1 LPKTAVSWQSIFQ
14 ENSLLNST
22 RPAYLERASEFLF
35 STRLADIDAPALD
48 RARWIFADC
57 IPVIAAGMQ
66 VPEMQALVQSH
77 LAQAAP
83 GTSWVIGTGRRAS
96 ALDAG
101 LLNGTAGTWLE
112 LDEGNLFAMGHPGI
126 QIVPAALAVAQAI
139 GASGADL
146 LRAVTL
152 AYEISS
158 RIARSAVIRWC
169 IHPHGTYG
177 VIGAAVAVG
186 LLKGFTQRQLR
197 ELLNVS
203 ATMGM
208 ATSRNTLLEGSTVR
222 NIYTGHSAY
231 MGQMAATLVQSGF
244 TGESDGVASIFG
256 KVLSDTFDADR
267 VVESLGSE
275 WLIAQ
280 NYFKLHCT
288 GRYVHS
294 AIDALEDAL
303 LQPTAAGLIRP
314 TVKGLMHPAAEG
326 SAQTAAVA
334 RAQPIA
340 EGSTRP
346 GANGVAQTMTEGLD
360 VDAIDRIDIRAYKF
374 AAALSGKTI
383 TSSFG
388 ARFSIPFAIASILYH
403 GRSGLKSFDDA
414 AVANPV
420 VQALTQRV
428 TVVED
433 DEFNKTYPQ
442 QQRCVITI
450 SLKNGKTIV
459 GHCEV
464 TKGESSKPH
473 SPADLKGKFIE
484 LGTSVWGDAMTHQL
498 FERLMHIESIPNVGK
513 FADEFSL

>member
-1 LPKTAVSWQSIFQ
+1 
-14 ENSLLNST
+14 LNST

-35 STRLADIDAPALD
+35 STRLADIDARALD

-303 LQPTAAGLIRP
+303 VQ
-314 TVKGLMHPAAEG
+314 PAAEG
-326 SAQTAAVA
+326 LAQLVVEASMQPAADGPPQATAKVLGRSSA
-334 RAQPIA
+334 A
-340 EGSTRP
+340 EGLGQPTSQ
-346 GANGVAQTMTEGLD
+346 GWN

-442 QQRCVITI
+442 QQRCEITI

-473 SPADLKGKFIE
+473 SPADLKGKFVE
-484 LGTSVWGDAMTHQL
+484 LGTSVWGDAMTHRL
-498 FERLMHIESIPNVGK
+498 FDRLMHIETIPNVGT
-513 FADEFSL
+513 FAEEFSL

>member
-1 LPKTAVSWQSIFQ
+1 
-14 ENSLLNST
+14 LNSE
-22 RPAYLERASEFLF
+22 RPAYLDRASQFLF

-77 LAQAAP
+77 LAHAAP
-83 GTSWVIGTGRRAS
+83 GTSWVIGAGRRAS

-186 LLKGFTQRQLR
+186 LLKGFTQHQLR

-244 TGESDGVASIFG
+244 TGETDGVASIFG

-267 VVESLGSE
+267 VVEGLGHE

-303 LQPTAAGLIRP
+303 LQPIAAGL
-314 TVKGLMHPAAEG
+314 
-326 SAQTAAVA
+326 
-334 RAQPIA
+334 
-340 EGSTRP
+340 
-346 GANGVAQTMTEGLD
+346 D
-360 VDAIDRIDIRAYKF
+360 VHAIDRIDIRAYKF

-420 VQALTQRV
+420 IQALTQRV

-433 DEFNKTYPQ
+433 NEFNKTYPQ
-442 QQRCVITI
+442 QQRCEITI
-450 SLKNGKTIV
+450 HLKNGKTIV
-459 GHCEV
+459 GRCEV

-473 SPADLKGKFIE
+473 SPADLKGKFVE
-484 LGTSVWGDAMTHQL
+484 LGTSVWGDTMTHRL
-498 FERLMHIESIPNVGK
+498 FEQLMHIENIPNVGK
-513 FADEFSL
+513 FAEEFSL